1 MSLPARI
8 SFSQIGIFV
17 SIIVYL
23 VVRGFFVLINIGG
36 PFWTQVGGYLSVAFP
51 LGPVI
56 VIGFAA
62 CVMQLKPGLSNTEI
76 FKLVEKSGHLYA
88 FSYLGL
94 WMMDKN
100 YFLLGVIIIFLAVI
114 IIPGG
119 LAVYSWF
126 GFTAV

>member
-17 SIIVYL
+17 SIIIYL

-56 VIGFAA
+56 ILGFAS
-62 CVMQLKPGLSNTEI
+62 CVIS
-76 FKLVEKSGHLYA
+76 YA

-100 YFLLGVIIIFLAVI
+100 FFLLGVITIFLSVI
-114 IIPGG
+114 IIPGA
-119 LAVYSWF
+119 LAAYSWF
-126 GFTAV
+126 GFTVV

>member
-8 SFSQIGIFV
+8 SFSQIGIFI
-17 SIIVYL
+17 SILVYL
-23 VVRGFFVLINIGG
+23 VVRGFFVLLTMGG

-56 VIGFAA
+56 VLGFAA
-62 CVMQLKPGLSNTEI
+62 CVVS
-76 FKLVEKSGHLYA
+76 YA

-100 YFLLGVIIIFLAVI
+100 FFLLGEITILLSVI
-114 IIPGG
+114 IIPGA

-126 GFTAV
+126 GFTIA

>member
-23 VVRGFFVLINIGG
+23 VARGALVLINIGG

-51 LGPVI
+51 LVPVI
-56 VIGFAA
+56 VCGFAA
-62 CVMQLKPGLSNTEI
+62 CVIS
-76 FKLVEKSGHLYA
+76 YA

-94 WMMDKN
+94 WMMDNN
-100 YFLLGVIIIFLAVI
+100 YYILGVITILLSVI
-114 IIPGG
+114 VIPLG
-119 LAVYSWF
+119 LGVYSWF
-126 GFTAV
+126 GFTVG

>member
-17 SIIVYL
+17 SIFAFLI
-23 VVRGFFVLINIGG
+23 VRGFFVLINIGG

-56 VIGFAA
+56 VLGFAA
-62 CVMQLKPGLSNTEI
+62 CVI
-76 FKLVEKSGHLYA
+76 AYA

-94 WMMDKN
+94 WMMDNN
-100 YFLLGVIIIFLAVI
+100 YYILGVITILLSVI

-126 GFTAV
+126 GFTVV

>member
-8 SFSQIGIFV
+8 SFSQIGIFI
-17 SIIVYL
+17 SIITYL
-23 VVRGFFVLINIGG
+23 VVRGAFVLLSIGG

-56 VIGFAA
+56 ILGFAA
-62 CVMQLKPGLSNTEI
+62 CVIS
-76 FKLVEKSGHLYA
+76 YA

-94 WMMDKN
+94 WMMDNN
-100 YFLLGVIIIFLAVI
+100 YYMLGELTIFLSVI
-114 IIPGG
+114 IIPGA